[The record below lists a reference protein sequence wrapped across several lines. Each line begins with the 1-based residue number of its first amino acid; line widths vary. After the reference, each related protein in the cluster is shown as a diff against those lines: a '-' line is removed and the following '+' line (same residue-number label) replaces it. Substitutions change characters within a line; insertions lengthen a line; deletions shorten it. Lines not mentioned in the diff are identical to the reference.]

1 MKYSQWI
8 GLLALALL
16 ILSCFLPWT
25 YYPDIQKTF
34 TGFFSENNLYGK
46 PGKALVILAVLS
58 GVCFIV
64 PRVWAK
70 RIHFFLSAVIVAYAF
85 RSFIIFASCYRGICP
100 EKKVGLWL
108 MLITAFVAMIMAF
121 MPKMPVK
128 TKVES

>member
-46 PGKALVILAVLS
+46 PGKAIVILAVLS

-64 PRVWAK
+64 PRIWAK

-100 EKKVGLWL
+100 EKKGR
-108 MLITAFVAMIMAF
+108 AVADAYF
-121 MPKMPVK
+121 RLRGDDHGFYAQHAGEE
-128 TKVES
+128 ES